1 MKVRGN
7 LELGHTRLHGDFA
20 DNHSEAFQEEQRIA
34 VVSDL
39 ADELAFVFAKLG

>member
-7 LELGHTRLHGDFA
+7 LERRHTRCLGYFA

-39 ADELAFVFAKLG
+39 TDKLAFVFAKLG